1 MEETGNS
8 IHLRGHVCQPL
19 QFGHELFGE
28 QFFVTTL
35 RVPRLSGAE
44 DFLPVTLSERL
55 LIDEPIAAG
64 SVLCLDG
71 QLRSYNKVVE
81 GSGRL
86 LITAFAQRLLP
97 EEDDENPNRVQLTGA
112 LCKAPSYRT
121 TPFGRD
127 IADLMLAVNRS
138 YGKSDYIPCI
148 TWGRTARYAA
158 NLKIGDKVQ
167 LVGRFQ
173 SRNYQKQLPD
183 GTVLNKVAYEVSV
196 SRLSAMKEDSFSEQ
210 MQSMSQRMPLQDTNM
225 LNRAREY

>member
-121 TPFGRD
+121 TPFGRE

-167 LVGRFQ
+167 LEGRFQ

-210 MQSMSQRMPLQDTNM
+210 LQSMSQRIPLQDTNM

>member
-8 IHLRGHVCQPL
+8 IHLQGHVCQPL

-121 TPFGRD
+121 TPFGRE

-210 MQSMSQRMPLQDTNM
+210 LQSMSQRMPLQDTNM

>member
-121 TPFGRD
+121 TPFGRE

-183 GTVLNKVAYEVSV
+183 GTILNKVAYEVSV

-210 MQSMSQRMPLQDTNM
+210 LQSMSQRMPLQDTNV

>member
-8 IHLRGHVCQPL
+8 IHLRGHVSQPL

-121 TPFGRD
+121 TPFGRE

-210 MQSMSQRMPLQDTNM
+210 LQSMSQRIPLQDTNM